1 MRFLIQQTLSRKVA
15 QLKGGVSAGMVADS
29 GCDTLQ
35 HDILFNPDTQFK
47 DYMDCRRRR
56 APVEN

>member
-1 MRFLIQQTLSRKVA
+1 MA
-15 QLKGGVSAGMVADS
+15 QLKGGIIAGMVADS

>member
-1 MRFLIQQTLSRKVA
+1 MRFLIQQTLSKKVA

-35 HDILFNPDTQFK
+35 HDILFNPDTLFK
-47 DYMDCRRRR
+47 DYMDCRRHR

>member
-1 MRFLIQQTLSRKVA
+1 MA
-15 QLKGGVSAGMVADS
+15 QLKGGIIAGMVADS

-35 HDILFNPDTQFK
+35 HDILFNPDTLFK
-47 DYMDCRRRR
+47 DYMDCRRHR